1 VLRDIR
7 FGLRLLW
14 KDRGY
19 AVTAI
24 LTLAVCLGANTAIF
38 TIVNSILLKPL
49 PVPDS
54 NRILLMSNQYPN
66 VGTGITTFENSG
78 VPDYYDRLRDVH
90 VYEEQAMYNGT
101 NQSIEI
107 DGVPQLVRGMAGT
120 PSLFRLLHV
129 PPVQGRIFDDS
140 EGEIGSEQKVILSYP
155 LWQQLFAGKPGAI
168 GSEIRMS
175 SRPYTIVG
183 VMPKGFEFADSEAR
197 FWIPLTFTPE
207 QKSDDA
213 RHSNSWFNV
222 GRLKPGATI
231 EQAQQQVNAL
241 NAANLERFP
250 QLKQLI
256 INAGF
261 NTKVE
266 ELQDVLV
273 RGVRPTLY
281 LLWGGAA
288 FVLLIG
294 SVNIANL
301 TLARSSL
308 RMKELSTRL
317 AIGAARGQ
325 LARQLI
331 IESLLLALAG
341 GIGAIL
347 AGAGIL
353 RALQSIGLERIPRA
367 DEIHMDLT
375 VLGATLAVSLITGFL
390 IGLVPIAH
398 MFKVNLGTALR
409 EESRSGTGRKA
420 RAVRRVLVVAQVAF
434 AFVLLIGSGLLLA
447 SFRNLLA
454 VDAGFKSEGV
464 ITAGIGMPRARYAG
478 DSDVR
483 TFTNRLLLAIRSI
496 PGVSNAGGTTLVPL
510 SGNHSDS
517 VILAE
522 GYQMKPGESLVS
534 PMQVIV
540 TDGYLEA
547 MNTRLVRGR
556 YFNEHDNE
564 TAGTRA
570 IIVDERL
577 AQKFWPGADPV
588 GKRMYNPSNPR
599 DLLKVDEK
607 TQWLTVVGVVREV
620 QLEDLAGRKGSVG
633 AYYLPAAQR
642 VPRGLTLAVK
652 TAGNPE
658 NVLPAIR
665 AELKKIDPAM
675 PLASVRTMNEYV
687 SRSLMSR
694 RAAMALAIAFG
705 IVSLFLSAVGI
716 YGVLAYLVTQRTR
729 EIGIRIALGSTTQG
743 IFQLV
748 IREGLW
754 LVVTGIVIGLSG
766 VVLLRH
772 VLEAQIYGLAPMDP
786 LVMIVVVGTLGA
798 IALAACSLPA
808 GRATRV
814 DPVAALNQQ

>member
-1 VLRDIR
+1 LLRDIR

-66 VGTGITTFENSG
+66 VGTGISVFENSG

-90 VYEEQAMYNGT
+90 VFEDQAMYNGA

-107 DGVPQLVRGMAGT
+107 DGIPQLVRGMAGT
-120 PSLFRLLHV
+120 PSLFRLLRV
-129 PPVQGRIFDDS
+129 APAQGRIFDES
-140 EGEIGSEQKVILSYP
+140 EGETGNEQKVILSYP
-155 LWQQLFAGKPGAI
+155 LWQQLYAGKPAAI

-175 SRPYTIVG
+175 SRPYTVVG

-197 FWIPLTFTPE
+197 FWIPLAFTPE

-213 RHSNSWFNV
+213 RHSNSWYNV
-222 GRLKPGATI
+222 GRLKPGATL

-241 NAANLERFP
+241 NASNLERFP

-266 ELQDVLV
+266 RLQDVLV

-317 AIGAARGQ
+317 AIGAARAQ
-325 LARQLI
+325 IARQLV
-331 IESLLLALAG
+331 IESLLLAMAG

-353 RALQSIGLERIPRA
+353 RALQSVGLERIPRA
-367 DEIHMDLT
+367 DEIHMDLI
-375 VLGATLAVSLITGFL
+375 VVGATLGISLITGFL

-398 MFKVNLGTALR
+398 LFRVNLSTALR

-420 RAVRRVLVVAQVAF
+420 RAVRRILVVAQVAF

-447 SFRNLLA
+447 SFRNLMA
-454 VDAGFKSEGV
+454 VDAGFKPEGV
-464 ITAGIGMPRARYAG
+464 ITAGIGMPRARYAA
-478 DSDVR
+478 DKDVR
-483 TFTNRLLLAIRSI
+483 TFTNRLLQAIRSV
-496 PGVSNAGGTTLVPL
+496 PGVSAAGGTTLIPL
-510 SGNHSDS
+510 GGNHNDS

-534 PMQVIV
+534 PMQVTV

-556 YFNEHDNE
+556 YFNDHDNE
-564 TAGTRA
+564 NATRA

-577 AQKFWPGADPV
+577 ARKFWPGADPI

-599 DLLKVDEK
+599 DLLKIDEK

-633 AYYLPAAQR
+633 AYYLPAAQT

-652 TAGNPE
+652 TSGDPE

-665 AELKKIDPAM
+665 SELKKIDPAM
-675 PLASVRTMNEYV
+675 PLATVRTMNEYV

-694 RAAMALAIAFG
+694 RAAMTLAIAFG
-705 IVSLFLSAVGI
+705 FVSLFLSAIGI
-716 YGVLAYLVTQRTR
+716 YGVLAYLVNQRTR
-729 EIGIRIALGSTTQG
+729 EIGIRIALGSTAQG
-743 IFQLV
+743 IFRLV
-748 IREGLW
+748 LREGLW
-754 LVVTGIVIGLSG
+754 LIVTGIVLGLAG
-766 VVLLRH
+766 VVLLRN
-772 VLEAQIYGLAPMDP
+772 VLEAQIYGLAAMDP
-786 LVMIVVVGTLGA
+786 LVMMVVVGTLGA

-814 DPVAALNQQ
+814 DPVAALSQQ

>member
-1 VLRDIR
+1 V
-7 FGLRLLW
+7 LW

-19 AVTAI
+19 AATAI

-38 TIVNSILLKPL
+38 TVVNSILLKPL

-54 NRILLMSNQYPN
+54 SRILLMSNQYPN
-66 VGTGITTFENSG
+66 VGTGISVWENSG

-90 VYEEQAMYNGT
+90 VFEEQSMYDGT

-120 PSLFRLLHV
+120 PSLFRLLRV
-129 PPVQGRIFDDS
+129 APVQGRIFDES
-140 EGEIGSEQKVILSYP
+140 EGEVGSEQKVILSYP
-155 LWQQLFAGKPGAI
+155 LWQQLFAGKADAVGR
-168 GSEIRMS
+168 EIRMN
-175 SRPYTIVG
+175 SRPYTVVG
-183 VMPKGFEFADSEAR
+183 VMPRNFEFADPEAR
-197 FWIPLTFTPE
+197 FWIPLAFTPQ

-213 RHSNSWFNV
+213 RHSNNWYNV
-222 GRLKPGATI
+222 GRLKPGATL

-266 ELQDVLV
+266 RLQDVLV
-273 RGVRPTLY
+273 RSVRPTLY

-308 RMKELSTRL
+308 RLKELCTRL
-317 AIGAARGQ
+317 AIGAARAQ
-325 LARQLI
+325 IARQLVV
-331 IESLLLALAG
+331 ESLLLALAG
-341 GIGAIL
+341 GAGAIL
-347 AGAGIL
+347 AGSGIL

-375 VLGATLAVSLITGFL
+375 VVAATLGVSIIIGVL

-398 MFKVNLGTALR
+398 LLRINLNTALR

-420 RAVRRVLVVAQVAF
+420 RALRRVLVVAQVAF
-434 AFVLLIGSGLLLA
+434 AFVLLIGSGLLVE

-454 VDAGFKSEGV
+454 VDAGFKAEGV
-464 ITAGIGMPRARYAG
+464 IMGSIGMPRARYAT
-478 DSDVR
+478 DDDVR
-483 TFTNRLLLAIRSI
+483 LFTNRLLQAIRSV

-517 VILAE
+517 VVLAE

-534 PMQVIV
+534 PMLVIV
-540 TDGYLEA
+540 SPGYLEA
-547 MNTRLVRGR
+547 MNTRLLRGR
-556 YFNEHDNE
+556 YFNDHDNE
-564 TAGTRA
+564 TGPKT

-588 GKRMYNPSNPR
+588 GKRMFQPTNPR
-599 DLLKVDEK
+599 DILKVDENTK
-607 TQWLTVVGVVREV
+607 WMTVVGVVHEV

-633 AYYLPAAQR
+633 AYYLPAAQIA
-642 VPRGLTLAVK
+642 PRGLTLAIK
-652 TAGNPE
+652 TTADPE
-658 NVLPAIR
+658 SVLRSVR
-665 AELKKIDPAM
+665 AELQKVDPAM
-675 PLASVRTMNEYV
+675 PLANVRTMTEYV

-694 RAAMALAIAFG
+694 RAAMVLATSFG
-705 IVSLFLSAVGI
+705 LVSLLLSAVGI
-716 YGVLAYLVTQRTR
+716 YGVLAYLVAQRTR
-729 EIGIRIALGSTTQG
+729 EIGIRIALGSTRQG
-743 IFQLV
+743 IFRLV
-748 IREGLW
+748 VQEGVW
-754 LVVTGIVIGLSG
+754 LVMTGIIIGLSG

-772 VLEAQIYGLAPMDP
+772 VLEAQIYGLAAMDP
-786 LVMIVVVGTLGA
+786 LVMIIVVASLGA
-798 IALAACSLPA
+798 IAVAACSLPA

-814 DPVAALNQQ
+814 DPVAALSQQ